1 MLPPQPG
8 LSNEHITL
16 VFSPSI
22 LLCPNYPF
30 KFSMS
35 DKSVTQ
41 LSMMNAGLI
50 DFWNTISKM

>member
-1 MLPPQPG
+1 
-8 LSNEHITL
+8 
-16 VFSPSI
+16 
-22 LLCPNYPF
+22 
-30 KFSMS
+30 MS